1 MTNTAPEH
9 HGMANASPLG
19 LVLSGGGA
27 KGAYQAGV
35 WKALVEMG
43 FAERI
48 TAISGTSVGAIN
60 ATAFAS
66 IRDPDQIRAI
76 WHDRISSVVSPNFKA
91 FSTIEVLTAIE
102 QWLEGKQFP
111 LHGILDRDS
120 VSEILSATI
129 PEPWPADTPA
139 VHATTLEA
147 RGASFGELDRSS
159 YKKVRFRI
167 DQETDPGIRIK
178 KVLASCAIPWCYSP
192 VEIDGKRYV
201 DGGWDSMGGE
211 NIPVQ
216 PILKKHPG
224 IRTLIVVR
232 CNSRDLE
239 PEEIRL
245 SRHPDI
251 NLVEIRPSTP
261 LPGIFDIQ
269 NLGGGI
275 LMGALFPGLSTG
287 MIFKA
292 ALAAISGFFMTR
304 QAKVWGATL
313 AFSPVFTDQFFD
325 AGYKDTLVALDQ
337 HRLNLLSNS
346 NGNSTLVGRDRVH
359 FITRK

>member
-1 MTNTAPEH
+1 MTITAPEH
-9 HGMANASPLG
+9 HDMANASPLG

-60 ATAFAS
+60 GTAFAS
-66 IRDPDQIRAI
+66 IRDPDRIRAI

-91 FSTIEVLTAIE
+91 FSPIEVLTALE
-102 QWLEGKQFP
+102 QWLDGKPFP

-120 VSEILSATI
+120 VSEILSETI
-129 PEPWPADTPA
+129 PEPWPSDTPA
-139 VHATTLEA
+139 VHATTLETH
-147 RGASFGELDRSS
+147 GASFGELDRSA

-167 DQETDPGIRIK
+167 DQETDSEKRIQ

-201 DGGWDSMGGE
+201 DGGWNSMGGE

-216 PILKKHPG
+216 PILKNHPE
-224 IRTLIVVR
+224 IRTIVVVR

-245 SRHPDI
+245 SRQPDI
-251 NLVEIRPSTP
+251 RIVEIRPSKP

-269 NLGGGI
+269 NLGGG
-275 LMGALFPGLSTG
+275 LLTGALFPGITG
-287 MIFKA
+287 GVLLRSAVM
-292 ALAAISGFFMTR
+292 AIAGFFMSR

-313 AFSPVFTDQFFD
+313 AFSPTFTDQYF
-325 AGYKDTLVALDQ
+325 AIGYQD
-337 HRLNLLSNS
+337 
-346 NGNSTLVGRDRVH
+346 GRRAVKES
-359 FITRK
+359 FKE